1 VGVRW
6 ILGVIGCLVGF
17 TNQGWTQADP
27 PPEPVIVPPE
37 ARIRILEEVVA
48 KLQANHERLR
58 AWKATCTYSDKLRVD
73 QDPGYYQ
80 WVDGVAP
87 VFPAVRENTGA
98 IRFELDLVQQRFRV
112 DFEPGPR
119 SIFETPGTRTKYEY
133 TEGPIPHQQRSIL
146 TMDRFWHRQKA
157 EKFVRN
163 SDIPGLKGN
172 GFVAFR
178 DPVED
183 GMQRADADV
192 FNPLGML
199 RHSQV
204 FWEELRSTLLA
215 LKGETEL
222 PPPWTPES
230 VDQSVSMRWV
240 TLPDEGRHLVIL
252 LTLPAG
258 LGAADPVEITYTLS
272 EVRNYFPRT
281 ISVDSPPG
289 RTRSTKMWQSKL
301 VDQVV
306 VPEKWHSYIYE
317 DDGDT
322 VSSRRLVV
330 LREQEVNPPLDD
342 ALFDHRGLELADGDV
357 LIDRVDRLGFRVRDG
372 QLVDPIAYGTAE
384 ADLFQQSRGDSFVVP
399 IMVGLNVAVLVFLCI
414 MVLRKKRPA

>member
-1 VGVRW
+1 
-6 ILGVIGCLVGF
+6 
-17 TNQGWTQADP
+17 
-27 PPEPVIVPPE
+27 
-37 ARIRILEEVVA
+37 
-48 KLQANHERLR
+48 
-58 AWKATCTYSDKLRVD
+58 
-73 QDPGYYQ
+73 
-80 WVDGVAP
+80 
-87 VFPAVRENTGA
+87 
-98 IRFELDLVQQRFRV
+98 
-112 DFEPGPR
+112 
-119 SIFETPGTRTKYEY
+119 
-133 TEGPIPHQQRSIL
+133 
-146 TMDRFWHRQKA
+146 
-157 EKFVRN
+157 
-163 SDIPGLKGN
+163 
-172 GFVAFR
+172 
-178 DPVED
+178 
-183 GMQRADADV
+183 
-192 FNPLGML
+192 ML

-372 QLVDPIAYGTAE
+372 QLVDPIAYGTTE